1 MRLVKTNQ
9 IHQASHKKHNFSMT
23 VFFFITHIRQFSS
36 NQTNQIKCIERGKKG
51 GQDYYELIKAKSLN
65 FPSKKQPLPVTPS
78 PDPTTISQVEVLKI
92 NPRFFFFKSQRYQ
105 NK

>member
-1 MRLVKTNQ
+1 
-9 IHQASHKKHNFSMT
+9 MT

-36 NQTNQIKCIERGKKG
+36 NQIKCIERGKKG